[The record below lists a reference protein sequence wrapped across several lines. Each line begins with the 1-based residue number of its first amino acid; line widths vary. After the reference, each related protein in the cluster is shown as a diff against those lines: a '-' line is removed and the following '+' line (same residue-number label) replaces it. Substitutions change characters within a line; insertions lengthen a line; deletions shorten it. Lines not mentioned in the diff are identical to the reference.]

1 MVVRL
6 SRWLGSSRA
15 EGRRPRARLC
25 QQRISSP
32 VSAST
37 NRHRAGG
44 RTPAAEQ
51 DRPAHRPD
59 PVALLSVCV
68 PGPGKHWVRYFFP
81 YKTGPLFVYPNILC
95 LCAETRLCLVSAG
108 SWPSKEPSTILPC
121 ASSSFRTYYLKSVF
135 APLPCIL
142 PSPRP
147 NRFT

>member
-1 MVVRL
+1 MVVRI
-6 SRWLGSSRA
+6 SRWPGSSRA
-15 EGRRPRARLC
+15 KGPRARLY

-37 NRHRAGG
+37 TRHRAGG

-68 PGPGKHWVRYFFP
+68 SGPSKHWVRCSFP
-81 YKTGPLFVYPNILC
+81 LQTGPFFVCPNILC
-95 LCAETRLCLVSAG
+95 LCAETRLCLVSLG
-108 SWPSKEPSTILPC
+108 SWVSKEPSTILPC

-135 APLPCIL
+135 APYPCTL
-142 PSPRP
+142 SSPRP
-147 NRFT
+147 SRFT